1 MRHLLKL
8 LFLFAIIAVGHRA
21 FSQTD
26 TEKALKAEKIA
37 FLTKKLEL
45 TADEAKVFWPIYDE
59 YWEKKNKILSDRY
72 KLANDFIQNINN
84 ISDREIV
91 DYTNRY
97 VDSQKREADLIA
109 EYNKRLLQV
118 LPPKKVMLL
127 YQSNYEFKNY
137 LLQKVQE
144 SKK

>member
-1 MRHLLKL
+1 MRHLLKF

-26 TEKALKAEKIA
+26 TEKALKTEKIA

-59 YWEKKNKILSDRY
+59 YWDKKNKILSDRY

-84 ISDREIV
+84 LSDKEIV

-97 VDSQKREADLIA
+97 VESQKREADLIA